1 MTNKLKSLIYLSC
14 FIFASVLYHQTSNT
28 EPKEEIVSNTLEQ
41 EADIVIN
48 PYADNDNRI
57 ETN

>member
-1 MTNKLKSLIYLSC
+1 MTTKLKSLIYLIC
-14 FIFASVLYHQTSNT
+14 FIFASVLYQQTANT

-48 PYADNDNRI
+48 PYADNNDRI

>member
-14 FIFASVLYHQTSNT
+14 FIFASVLYNQTMNT
-28 EPKEEIVSNTLEQ
+28 DPKEEIVSNTLEQ

-48 PYADNDNRI
+48 PYSDNEDRI